1 MTKAKFLTDEN
12 VSPMLVHAIREK
24 GYDVKDVKEENLF
37 GLSDDKI
44 LVLARKTNRSIIT
57 YDSDFA
63 NLLNYPL
70 QSHKGV
76 ILLRYSNIKPD
87 VLLKKFLPLL
97 DALVKKGLISKLI
110 IISNDFVEIIGK

>member
-1 MTKAKFLTDEN
+1 M
-12 VSPMLVHAIREK
+12 VSLMIKSLLWQEK
-24 GYDVKDVKEENLF
+24 E
-37 GLSDDKI
+37 
-44 LVLARKTNRSIIT
+44 NRSVIT

-76 ILLRYSNIKPD
+76 ILLRYSNLKPD

-110 IISNDFVEIIGK
+110 IISDDFVEIIGK